1 MTGDLIRQL
10 TTGDR
15 QIGSVSTSDD
25 GLVMAYTVTDV
36 VSPPEVY
43 INRGDG
49 SLQQRLTSFNDAWL
63 ADVRLQS
70 AERLTWSVDDGIELE
85 GWLIRPAG
93 YEAGRL
99 ELIFEGPSS
108 PGLSDE
114 RVSFFLAGALRK
126 TGTGGGDESEQIV
139 VHEVMLSELEAW
151 LSRKVGEGL
160 LIDMKV
166 YAALYFACGSSKTH

>member
-1 MTGDLIRQL
+1 MTQIIAEGRHIDLVMRGQWEFARRKGIKGIVGIVPV
-10 TTGDR
+10 T
-15 QIGSVSTSDD
+15 DD
-25 GLVMAYTVTDV
+25 GRLVLVEQFR
-36 VSPPEVY
+36 PPVEARV
-43 INRGDG
+43 
-49 SLQQRLTSFNDAWL
+49 
-63 ADVRLQS
+63 
-70 AERLTWSVDDGIELE
+70 IEL
-85 GWLIRPAG
+85 PAGLAGDVQGQENEPLEAAAHRELLEETG